1 MTKRMCC
8 HVVLVVM
15 GLLAFRGTCEAQS
28 AAGIPEQVAVA
39 KTVSGSTG
47 SGVALPASPT
57 KPAGVQTVGAEP
69 KPTTLALETDKL
81 VAMAAE
87 LKARVDKTNKDILSL
102 EVVQEAQ
109 AIEVFAHQMKQESGK
124 R

>member
-8 HVVLVVM
+8 HVVLVVV
-15 GLLAFRGTCEAQS
+15 GLLAFRGSCEAQS
-28 AAGIPEQVAVA
+28 AAGVAEQIALA
-39 KTVSGSTG
+39 KTVSGSSG
-47 SGVALPASPT
+47 SGAALPASPT
-57 KPAGVQTVGAEP
+57 TPAGAQTVGAEP
-69 KPTTLALETDKL
+69 KRTALALETDKL

-102 EVVQEAQ
+102 EVVQQAQ
-109 AIEVFAHQMKQESGK
+109 AIEQFAHQMKQESGK